1 MGTVFYL
8 LMGFWFAS
16 EIYFAIA
23 LKSKKNEEKKS
34 DKSTLSILWIVI
46 SLSIFI
52 SIFFSFSTTKFR
64 IANSEW
70 IQYLGL
76 FLICTG
82 ILFRFVIVKS
92 LGKFFTVDVTIR
104 AEHQLKKDGFYAII
118 RHPSYFLSLIT
129 FLGLGI
135 FLNNW
140 VGLAIA
146 FIPTLIAFI
155 YRIKIEEDA
164 LINHFGKE
172 YLNYKKNTKK
182 IIPYIY

>member
-1 MGTVFYL
+1 MATLFYI

-23 LKSKKNEEKKS
+23 LRSKKNKDKKS
-34 DKSTLSILWIVI
+34 DRSTLSILWIVI

-52 SIFFSFSTTKFR
+52 SIFFSFSTIKFR
-64 IANSEW
+64 IVNSEW

-76 FLICTG
+76 FLIFMG
-82 ILFRFVIVKS
+82 LLFRFVIVRS
-92 LGKFFTVDVTIR
+92 LGKYFTVDVTIR
-104 AEHQLKKDGFYAII
+104 EEHQLKKDGFYGIV
-118 RHPSYFLSLIT
+118 RHPSYFFSLIT

-146 FIPTLIAFI
+146 FIPTLLAFI
-155 YRIKIEEDA
+155 YRIKVEEQA
-164 LINHFGKE
+164 LNEYFGEE
-172 YLNYKKNTKK
+172 YLNYKKNTKR